1 MKAARTALFALPIAA
16 LAYFLCL
23 QFAFPGYFHP
33 LTPHHND
40 FYFPPGLSFDG
51 HSLLEKLTWPRPLG
65 FIAFQILGK
74 LGLHGYLFVVVC
86 IALANAVLMMMLVS
100 RIVGRPVYLL
110 AALVYCALLFAHPD
124 FYVDYLHDGFA
135 TVGLFYLL
143 LALHAW
149 HEYLDTGRPRYLV
162 VCGALM
168 LLLAFTKET
177 YFVSA
182 LFLWFL
188 EALLHSG
195 AQRKA
200 AGAIFA
206 VSASVFVAAA
216 LASAYSLKAVV
227 RLQTGAD
234 EPYHVSVA
242 PAALLQ
248 GVVFYLSHLFPVIAL
263 LAIACAFALIREYR
277 LEAAGFLAAGVCAVL
292 PHALLPNHTDSMYA
306 WTGATLAFAPV
317 LFVPRLSRSA
327 ARAAQIV
334 AAALLIG
341 AFAWTNR
348 SRYEA
353 HRWTIEQEKINR
365 NIIAAY
371 PSLKSLSD
379 LSRNILITGLSMPFH
394 PFYTGS
400 YVREEFGWE
409 RNWTVLVPRGQSG
422 KFELPV
428 QLAKAE
434 TVNPAD
440 YDYAF
445 GFDDEGKLISQ
456 WTHAQLQQAANGE
469 QRDRVLFPMLQGV
482 FGESGKWSG
491 EWLPLLRAGQ
501 IYWQW
506 GQLESAGICLRRSA
520 ELDGFHNPYP
530 LFFLGQVSE
539 DQGKFNEAAEYYKKA
554 VALDGRPPNPA
565 FREAL
570 SRVEAFISRR

>member
-1 MKAARTALFALPIAA
+1 MKAVRTALFALPIAA
-16 LAYFLCL
+16 VAYFLCL
-23 QFAFPGYFHP
+23 QFVFPGYFHP

-74 LGLHGYLFVVVC
+74 LGLHGYLFVVAC
-86 IALANAVLMMMLVS
+86 IALANAVLTVAL
-100 RIVGRPVYLL
+100 VGRILRHPVFWM

-135 TVGLFYLL
+135 TLGLFYLL
-143 LALHAW
+143 LAFHAW
-149 HEYLDTGRPRYLV
+149 HQYLDSGAQRYV
-162 VCGALM
+162 VICGGLM

-188 EALLHSG
+188 AALLHSG
-195 AQRKA
+195 APRKA
-200 AGAIFA
+200 AVAIF
-206 VSASVFVAAA
+206 VMSAGLFAAAA
-216 LASAYSLKAVV
+216 LAGAYSLRTVI
-227 RLQTGAD
+227 RLQTGSN

-242 PAALLQ
+242 PAALLE
-248 GVVFYLSHLFPVIAL
+248 GILFYLSHLFPLIAL

-306 WTGATLAFAPV
+306 WTGATLAYAPV

-327 ARAAQIV
+327 ATGAQIA

-341 AFAWTNR
+341 VFVWTNQP
-348 SRYEA
+348 RYEA

-365 NIIAAY
+365 NILEAY
-371 PSLKSLSD
+371 PSLKSVS
-379 LSRNILITGLSMPFH
+379 SASKNILVTGLSMPFH

-400 YVREEFGWE
+400 YVRAEFGWQ

-428 QLAKAE
+428 QLAKAD

-440 YDYAF
+440 YDFAF

-456 WTHAQLQQAANGE
+456 WTHAQLQQAATGE
-469 QRDRVLFPMLQGV
+469 QRDRVLFPTLKGI
-482 FGESGKWSG
+482 FGEGSKWSG

-520 ELDGFHNPYP
+520 ELDGFHNSYP
-530 LFFLGQVSE
+530 FFFLGQVSE
-539 DQGKFNEAAEYYKKA
+539 DQGKFNEAAEYYTKA
-554 VALDGRPPNPA
+554 VALDGNPPNPA

-570 SRVEAFISRR
+570 SRAQAFNSRR